1 MNVLIQLSHPAHFHL
16 YKNIARGLMEDGHQ
30 VLFVIKSKD
39 ILEQLLIDAGLPYV
53 NINQHAH
60 RGSKLGILWD
70 MFVREWRIIKLC
82 RKHKIDLITGSTPE
96 TAHVS
101 WLLRIHGVNSGEDDA
116 AVVPAFG
123 KVTAPFIQCL
133 VVPIPCNTGSMERN
147 TVHYPGYHELA
158 YLHPNHFTPDPMI
171 VEAYGIDTSKPYFVM
186 RFASLNAHH
195 DSGIK
200 GINTEIAQRLI
211 DILEGSGLDHFES
224 DPSQLVPFS
233 SNSSPNNSTK
243 GTSLTPS
250 EACSLSETFV
260 NKLVPQTTT
269 DSSQLVPLDTNSLT
283 TNSTSGNKPRIYITS
298 ERPLEP
304 QFEKYRIKINPLD
317 MHHVMAFAS
326 LYIGDSQTM
335 AAEAGVLG
343 VPFVRFNDFVGR
355 IGYLRE
361 LEDVYELGYGI
372 HATPL
377 TTNSSIRRNDGS
389 VQPSGVEE
397 LYKRV
402 EQLVSMPS
410 DERRAIF
417 QSRRQKMLSEK
428 IDCAKF
434 LTWFIEN
441 YPQSAEQTRKADISF
456 WDRFK

>member
-1 MNVLIQLSHPAHFHL
+1 MIIE
-16 YKNIARGLMEDGHQ
+16 IAERL
-30 VLFVIKSKD
+30 VK
-39 ILEQLLIDAGLPYV
+39 ILEP
-53 NINQHAH
+53 
-60 RGSKLGILWD
+60 
-70 MFVREWRIIKLC
+70 
-82 RKHKIDLITGSTPE
+82 
-96 TAHVS
+96 
-101 WLLRIHGVNSGEDDA
+101 HG
-116 AVVPAFG
+116 
-123 KVTAPFIQCL
+123 T
-133 VVPIPCNTGSMERN
+133 
-147 TVHYPGYHELA
+147 
-158 YLHPNHFTPDPMI
+158 
-171 VEAYGIDTSKPYFVM
+171 
-186 RFASLNAHH
+186 
-195 DSGIK
+195 
-200 GINTEIAQRLI
+200 
-211 DILEGSGLDHFES
+211 
-224 DPSQLVPFS
+224 
-233 SNSSPNNSTK
+233 
-243 GTSLTPS
+243 
-250 EACSLSETFV
+250 
-260 NKLVPQTTT
+260 
-269 DSSQLVPLDTNSLT
+269 
-283 TNSTSGNKPRIYITS
+283 IYITS

-361 LEDVYELGYGI
+361 LEDKYQLGYGI
-372 HATPL
+372 HASVLPAD
-377 TTNSSIRRNDGS
+377 SPIRCNDGS
-389 VQPSGVEE
+389 LQPSGVEE

-410 DERRAIF
+410 DERRATF

>member
-16 YKNIARGLMEDGHQ
+16 YKIVAKNLIEDGNK

-39 ILEQLLIDAGLPYV
+39 ILETLLQNAGLPYV

-101 WLLRIHGVNSGEDDA
+101 WLLHIHGVNTGEDDA
-116 AVVPAFG
+116 AVISMFIKIA
-123 KVTAPFIQCL
+123 KPFIDGYVAPNSCEM
-133 VVPIPCNTGSMERN
+133 GSIESK
-147 TVHYPGYHELA
+147 TSHYPGYHELA
-158 YLHPNHFTPDPMI
+158 YLHPNHFTPSREV
-171 VEAYGIDTSKPYFVM
+171 VEGYGIDVDKPYFIL

-195 DSGIK
+195 DTGIK
-200 GINTEIAQRLI
+200 GINTEVAQRLI
-211 DILEGSGLDHFES
+211 DIL
-224 DPSQLVPFS
+224 
-233 SNSSPNNSTK
+233 SPH
-243 GTSLTPS
+243 G
-250 EACSLSETFV
+250 
-260 NKLVPQTTT
+260 
-269 DSSQLVPLDTNSLT
+269 
-283 TNSTSGNKPRIYITS
+283 RIYITS

-361 LEDVYELGYGI
+361 LEDTYELGYGI
-372 HATPL
+372 HASVLPAD
-377 TTNSSIRRNDGS
+377 SPIRRNDGS
-389 VQPSGVEE
+389 LQPSGVEE

-402 EQLVSMPS
+402 ETLVSMPS
-410 DERRAIF
+410 AERKATF
-417 QSRRQKMLSEK
+417 AARREKMLSDK

-441 YPQSAEQTRKADISF
+441 YPASAEETKKADEEF
-456 WDRFK
+456 WERFK

>member
-1 MNVLIQLSHPAHFHL
+1 MNVLIQLGHPAHFHL
-16 YKNIARGLMEDGHQ
+16 YKNVAKNLIADGNQ

-39 ILEQLLIDAGLPYV
+39 ILETLLQNAGLPYV
-53 NINQHAH
+53 NINQHTH
-60 RGSKLGILWD
+60 RGSKFGVLWD
-70 MFVREWRIIKLC
+70 MLTREIKLIRLC
-82 RKHKIDLITGSTPE
+82 RKHKIDLLTGSTPDV
-96 TAHVS
+96 AHVGW
-101 WLLRIHGVNSGEDDA
+101 WLRKWRVNTGEDDA
-116 AVVPAFG
+116 AAVPLFG
-123 KVTAPFIQCL
+123 KIAAPFVQCL
-133 VVPIPCNTGSMERN
+133 TTPIVCDNGIMEN
-147 TVHYPGYHELA
+147 KSAKYPSYHELA
-158 YLHPNHFTPDPMI
+158 YLHPNHFTPDPKI

-200 GINTEIAQRLI
+200 GINTEIAERLVK
-211 DILEGSGLDHFES
+211 ILE
-224 DPSQLVPFS
+224 PF
-233 SNSSPNNSTK
+233 
-243 GTSLTPS
+243 GT
-250 EACSLSETFV
+250 
-260 NKLVPQTTT
+260 
-269 DSSQLVPLDTNSLT
+269 
-283 TNSTSGNKPRIYITS
+283 IYITS

-372 HATPL
+372 HASVLPAD
-377 TTNSSIRRNDGS
+377 SPIHRNDGS

-402 EQLVSMPS
+402 EQLVAMPS
-410 DERRAIF
+410 EQRRKVWTERRK
-417 QSRRQKMLSEK
+417 QMLSDK
-428 IDCAKF
+428 VDCAKF

-441 YPQSAEQTRKADISF
+441 YPQSAEEIRKADISF

>member
-1 MNVLIQLSHPAHFHL
+1 MNILVQLSHPAHFHL
-16 YKNIARGLMEDGHQ
+16 YKIVAKNLIADGNN

-39 ILEQLLIDAGLPYV
+39 ILETLLQNAGLPYV

-70 MFVREWRIIKLC
+70 MLVREWRIIKLC

-101 WLLRIHGVNSGEDDA
+101 WLMRIHGVNTGEDDLD
-116 AVVPAFG
+116 VVPAFKKIAG
-123 KVTAPFIQCL
+123 PVIQCF
-133 VVPIPCNTGSMERN
+133 VAPDPCDAGPVESKTS
-147 TVHYPGYHELA
+147 HYPGYHELA
-158 YLHPNHFTPDPMI
+158 YLHPNHFTPSCE
-171 VEAYGIDTSKPYFVM
+171 VVTGYGIDVKKPYFVL

-200 GINTEIAQRLI
+200 GINTEVAQRLI
-211 DILEGSGLDHFES
+211 DIL
-224 DPSQLVPFS
+224 
-233 SNSSPNNSTK
+233 SPH
-243 GTSLTPS
+243 G
-250 EACSLSETFV
+250 
-260 NKLVPQTTT
+260 
-269 DSSQLVPLDTNSLT
+269 
-283 TNSTSGNKPRIYITS
+283 RIYITS

-304 QFEKYRIKINPLD
+304 QFEQYRIKINPLD

-361 LEDVYELGYGI
+361 LEDKYELGYGI
-372 HATPL
+372 HASVLADDSP
-377 TTNSSIRRNDGS
+377 IRRADGS
-389 VQPSGVEE
+389 AQPSGVEA
-397 LYKRV
+397 LYERV
-402 EQLVSMPS
+402 EQLVAMPAE
-410 DERRAIF
+410 ERKEIF
-417 QSRRQKMLSEK
+417 QSRREKMLAEK

-441 YPQSAEQTRKADISF
+441 YPASVEETKQANEEF
-456 WDRFK
+456 WEKFK